1 MIRCGAEENT
11 NKDPWLR
18 PVAAPKSFPR
28 SPPSVWWCSNRP
40 VTPVLRPSPIV
51 VPWSQL
57 QSVFFQF
64 MFFACF
70 TLTCFVNFVAS
81 VKLHDPRYHTVQPS
95 DFEPI
100 VYTSSSFVETS
111 AEPNSQIEAPGLLEC
126 DCSLIPANPLG
137 RPDSEYHQGRL
148 ERANEPTA
156 LKFEHLT
163 QNVRNP
169 NSKVEDTVAT
179 LLSSSTETNN

>member
-1 MIRCGAEENT
+1 M
-11 NKDPWLR
+11 
-18 PVAAPKSFPR
+18 
-28 SPPSVWWCSNRP
+28 
-40 VTPVLRPSPIV
+40 
-51 VPWSQL
+51 
-57 QSVFFQF
+57 
-64 MFFACF
+64 
-70 TLTCFVNFVAS
+70 
-81 VKLHDPRYHTVQPS
+81 QPS

-179 LLSSSTETNN
+179 LLSSSTETNNWFQKQNVATLNVKFPPPDGHRPPINGGNCSWV